1 MLLLNQAVLLLLVA
15 LAGRCAEARAVVRE
29 DVKGVAALLQDEAR
43 DDPFFDHNPQYD
55 FAYRIHDEETGDA
68 KDQTEER
75 RGDAVQGS
83 YSVVDPDGTL
93 RVVRYTADDANGFN
107 AVVSL
112 TPGHAK
118 PFVPKP
124 TLQRRVAVVQNHVDV
139 PVPVQHHVLPST
151 SQQILGDQRVLVE
164 HPKHQAS
171 AQVQQH
177 LIQPPLA
184 FGLHQDVHHLI
195 PRGPTYQLHH
205 IHQLSPSGVGTHHQ
219 MTVPIVQIQDQG
231 NMDAQ
236 QQHMAFLQVQQE
248 QFKKQQEQVQAMIQ
262 AQQQG
267 QLFLAPQPQK
277 QAMNSAQQM
286 EQQREGLQDAQP
298 VQQQQQQQDQQSSI
312 LQDQQGSVTQQQT
325 SISQEQGSV
334 VQQDG
339 VSQQQDIDSQQQENV
354 IQQQDESSSGFSL
367 PQVIDVRHSVVQKP
381 EQGQA
386 LSPQSQ
392 VRSLDGGVLQSGRVS
407 PHQRTLAVYRTSSG
421 VQGGG
426 NFITFSSPYAQYTV
440 S

>member
-205 IHQLSPSGVGTHHQ
+205 IHQ
-219 MTVPIVQIQDQG
+219 
-231 NMDAQ
+231 
-236 QQHMAFLQVQQE
+236 
-248 QFKKQQEQVQAMIQ
+248 VQAMIQ

-367 PQVIDVRHSVVQKP
+367 PQ
-381 EQGQA
+381 
-386 LSPQSQ
+386 
-392 VRSLDGGVLQSGRVS
+392 
-407 PHQRTLAVYRTSSG
+407 
-421 VQGGG
+421 
-426 NFITFSSPYAQYTV
+426 
-440 S
+440 